1 MSLYD
6 DMSRDFLSVWEE
18 VPAFLILGDKKLRA
32 IASRDT
38 SAVDLELGGFA
49 ARNSLSARL
58 LREEMPQHLKIGVIV
73 QVEGNPYR
81 VEKIQTRPT
90 TPIVTLDLIE
100 YP

>member
-18 VPAFLILGDKKLRA
+18 VPAFLILGDEKIRA
-32 IASRDT
+32 IISQDTAS
-38 SAVDLELGGFA
+38 ADLELGGFA
-49 ARNSLSARL
+49 TRNTMSARL
-58 LREEMPQHLKIGVIV
+58 LREEFSSQLKIGVVV
-73 QVEGNPYR
+73 QVEGNSYR